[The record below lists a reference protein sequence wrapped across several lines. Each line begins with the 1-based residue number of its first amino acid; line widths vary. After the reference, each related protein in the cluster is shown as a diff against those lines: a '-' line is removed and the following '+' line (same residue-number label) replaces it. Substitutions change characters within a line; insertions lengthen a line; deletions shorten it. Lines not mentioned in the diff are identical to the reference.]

1 MWCTKW
7 LVMVFTN
14 RFQNGPKFGPNLS
27 QFGPFLQISG
37 QRHGPST
44 NSGFG
49 QSLFAD
55 ISPLQTFLHV
65 NLGLPEFSQINGSNF
80 LCFFNLPKIKNIVK
94 NMWIQSFK
102 CFVQKAHPC
111 TYDYLDLSQFYSN
124 SILIEI
130 LIKFVLSSIL
140 FIFWQNI
147 FFS

>member
-80 LCFFNLPKIKNIVK
+80 LCFFNLPKIKNKIK
-94 NMWIQSFK
+94 NIFKTMWMKIIQSFK
-102 CFVQKAHPC
+102 CFVLKVVFFRKWDSFFKSPNLKKKLFQI
-111 TYDYLDLSQFYSN
+111 TILS
-124 SILIEI
+124 L
-130 LIKFVLSSIL
+130 KFE
-140 FIFWQNI
+140 
-147 FFS
+147 